1 MTYTNQRI
9 AYGET
14 LVELGKENQNIVV
27 MDADLCGSTMG
38 TLFEQAYPER
48 HFEMGIAEANMLSV
62 AAGLSTTGK
71 IPFANSFAVFVAGRA
86 YDQIRQT
93 IAIGK
98 LNVKVAGASA
108 GLSDFGDGATHQ
120 SVDDI
125 AIMQAIPNMT
135 VICPADANEA
145 AAATRAIVDYDGP
158 VYIRLNRNEYE
169 NVTEEGKPFVIGEP
183 TVMREGTDIVL
194 FATGYMVGLALKA
207 AEMVADKISV
217 KVVNIST
224 IKPLNGEKI
233 RELARGAKAVVTAE
247 EHSVIGGLG
256 SVVLSALAKSGI
268 AVEMIGMNDIFGCSA
283 HNYQE
288 LLAHFNFTDEAVAA
302 KIEKVY
308 AEV

>member
-14 LVELGKENQNIVV
+14 LVELGKNNKNIVV

-38 TLFEQAYPER
+38 KLFEQEYPHR

-71 IPFANSFAVFVAGRA
+71 IPFANSFAVFVAGRG

-120 SVDDI
+120 SVEDI

-169 NVTEEGKPFVIGEP
+169 NVTEEHKPFVIGEP
-183 TVMREGTDIVL
+183 TVMREGTDMVL

-207 AEMVADKISV
+207 AELVADKISV

-224 IKPLNGEKI
+224 IKPLNAEKI
-233 RELARGAKAVVTAE
+233 REMAKGAKAVITAE

-256 SVVLSALAKSGI
+256 SVVLSALSKTGI
-268 AVEMIGMNDIFGCSA
+268 PVEMIGMNDTFGCSA

-288 LLAHFNFTDEAVAA
+288 LLEHFNFTDRAVAD

-308 AEV
+308 QEV